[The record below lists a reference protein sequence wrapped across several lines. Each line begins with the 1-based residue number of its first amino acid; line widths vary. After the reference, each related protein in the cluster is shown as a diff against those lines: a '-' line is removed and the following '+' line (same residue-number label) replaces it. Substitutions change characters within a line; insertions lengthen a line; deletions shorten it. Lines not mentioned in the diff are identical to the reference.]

1 MILALTSQYKTLS
14 LLALALKQSNKK
26 SCEVPT
32 GRKESPVL
40 GNKDL
45 AACLEGFTEEL
56 RLSFCFSLMSLE
68 H

>member
-45 AACLEGFTEEL
+45 AACLEGFT
-56 RLSFCFSLMSLE
+56 
-68 H
+68 